1 MLINVP
7 KNVGSGNLVPAG
19 VYRVCWTGYK
29 TRTSEAG
36 NFCIAPEF
44 TIQTQQAPDGSK
56 VQGRK
61 LFDNWTVT
69 EASIGIWNTAFKA
82 LTGSDLPEGN
92 FEIDEF
98 ANRVTS
104 MCSGKEMIVLVEIKP
119 DRNEV
124 DRTVIKKYSAI
135 GA

>member
-1 MLINVP
+1 MLIKVP
-7 KNVGSGNLVPAG
+7 TNVGSGNLVPAG
-19 VYRVCWTGYK
+19 VFKVMFSGYK

-36 NFCIAPEF
+36 NFCIAPEY

-56 VQGRK
+56 VLGRK

-69 EASIGIWNTAFKA
+69 ESSIGIWNTAFKA
-82 LTGSDLPEGN
+82 LTGQDLPAGD

-98 ANRVTS
+98 CNRVTS
-104 MCSGKEMIVLVEIKP
+104 MCQGKEMLVQVEIKP

-124 DRTVIKKYSAI
+124 DRNVIKKYSAV